1 MKVCIVTNLNGIGL
15 SRDFEI
21 ISAVLTE
28 LGHEVTGVQFDAP
41 LLEAKYDLAIYLEV
55 IPRNLLDLAPI
66 RWAFLNPEW
75 MTPEILKTAQR
86 HMDKVFAKTREGQ
99 RILEP
104 LFPELVFYTGFACRD
119 QYDPTIPRIECFLH
133 IGGNSSIRGTQA
145 VLDAWRWKKNGNGIG
160 ASIVIVSKALKD
172 RPDGIPNVHIFESV
186 TEDQLKTLQ
195 NRCLFHIYPTGTEG
209 YGHALHESESVGAII
224 LTTNAPPMN
233 EMEGVMLLPAE
244 PNKKKIHLAD
254 VYEVSALDI
263 YEAVE
268 KVQRA
273 LIWDD
278 AAQCWHAPTGVP
290 IQTRTNWHE
299 LFLER
304 NAAFKKNFA
313 EHIEALDGGKKPA
326 TAPAYIKKKGSGL
339 QVAFIGNFK
348 PDHST
353 ENQIRWALEE
363 GLGHDVELL
372 QENEVNLTA
381 IQSAARFSDILFW
394 VRTTGWLRV
403 PDKEMLEFLGQVKI
417 PTVSIHLDKFWGI
430 PDREALIGVHPF
442 WRTKFVFTADGS
454 RQEDFAAR
462 GVNHFWMRPAVS
474 EVFCHPGQ
482 PWDMYRCDVGFVGAR
497 DYHREYPFRGQM
509 VDFLEKTYGAR
520 FKHFTGIRGHAL
532 NDVYASIRVTVGD
545 CFQAGTPRYWS
556 DRLPET
562 CGRHGFL
569 LHPKVEGLDWHPVA
583 TYKPQDLE
591 DLQRKIEYW
600 LAHENERR
608 GLRYYAAD
616 DTMKHD
622 TWTIRIADILRTV
635 L

>member
-41 LLEAKYDLAIYLEV
+41 LLEAKYDLSIYLEV

-66 RWAFLNPEW
+66 RWFFGNPEW
-75 MTPEILKTAQR
+75 VTPEILKTAQR

-104 LFPELVFYTGFACRD
+104 LFPDRVFYTGFACRD
-119 QYDPTIPRIECFLH
+119 QYLPDVERRPWFLH
-133 IGGNSSIRGTQA
+133 VGGNSAIRGTQA
-145 VLDAWRWKKNGNGIG
+145 VLDAWKWKKDGQIIG
-160 ASIVIVSKALKD
+160 RHLIVVSRALKERPEIPMVTYYDEIDED
-172 RPDGIPNVHIFESV
+172 RLRD
-186 TEDQLKTLQ
+186 LQ
-195 NRCLFHIYPTGTEG
+195 NQCLFHIYPSGTEG
-209 YGHALHESESVGAII
+209 FGHAIHESLSVGAVLI
-224 LTTNAPPMN
+224 TTGGPPMN
-233 EMEGVMLLPAE
+233 EIEPSLKIPAT
-244 PNKKKIHLAD
+244 KKSKIHLAD

-263 YEAVE
+263 YEMASDLSTKAHVGMYVMDGVRRGDNVLGRGAFHEESE
-268 KVQRA
+268 K
-273 LIWDD
+273 
-278 AAQCWHAPTGVP
+278 
-290 IQTRTNWHE
+290 
-299 LFLER
+299 
-304 NAAFKKNFA
+304 FKKSFA
-313 EHIEALDGGKKPA
+313 GHLEALDGGKKPA
-326 TAPAYIKKKGSGL
+326 AAPAYIKKKGSGL

-381 IQSAARFSDILFW
+381 IQSAARFSDVLFW

-532 NDVYASIRVTVGD
+532 NDVYASCRVVVGD
-545 CFQAGTPRYWS
+545 CIFAGTPHYWS
-556 DRLPET
+556 DRVPET
-562 CGRHGFL
+562 IGRHGFL
-569 LHPKVEGLDWHPVA
+569 IHPRVDGMGQYVGNW
-583 TYKPQDLE
+583 YSPQNLE
-591 DLQRKIEYW
+591 SLQRAIESSLRLTETQRKKIVRNCAGFVSK
-600 LAHENERR
+600 L
-608 GLRYYAAD
+608 
-616 DTMKHD
+616 D
-622 TWTIRIADILRTV
+622 TWTVRMKEILEIVR
-635 L
+635 